1 MPNPYY
7 VTFEVPEELMK
18 ATLEVVRMARE
29 SGKIRKGVNEVI
41 KSIERGQAKFVVI
54 ATDVDPP
61 EIVGFLPTLCDERKI
76 PYIFVGSKK
85 ELGEAAGLSVAASSV
100 SVIDP
105 GAAKDFLDEIIK
117 KVQEIRGSKASQ
129 SSEASAPS

>member
-7 VTFEVPEELMK
+7 QTFTPPDELMT
-18 ATLEVVRMARE
+18 ASLEAVRLART

-61 EIVGFLPTLCDERKI
+61 EIVAFLPTLCEERKI
-76 PYIFVGSKK
+76 SYIFVNSKAQ
-85 ELGEAAGLSVAASSV
+85 LGEVAGLSVPASSV
-100 SVIDP
+100 AIIEP
-105 GAAKDFLDEIIK
+105 GEAKGYLEEIAK
-117 KVQEIRGSKASQ
+117 KLQEIRSKK
-129 SSEASAPS
+129 

>member
-1 MPNPYY
+1 MPDPKPYY
-7 VTFEVPEELMK
+7 VNFEVPEELMK
-18 ATLEVVRMARE
+18 ATLEVIRMARE

-61 EIVGFLPTLCDERKI
+61 EIVAFLPTLCDERKI
-76 PYIFVGSKK
+76 PYIFVSSKK
-85 ELGEAAGLSVAASSV
+85 DLGEAAGLQVSASSV

-105 GAAKDFLDEIIK
+105 GDAKDFLDEIVK
-117 KVQEIRGSKASQ
+117 KVAEIRGVKG
-129 SSEASAPS
+129 

>member
-7 VTFEVPEELMK
+7 VTFQPPEELTK
-18 ATLEVVRMARE
+18 ATLEAIRLART

-54 ATDVDPP
+54 STDVDPP
-61 EIVGFLPTLCDERKI
+61 EIVAFLPTLCDEKKI
-76 PYIFVGSKK
+76 PYMFVPSKAQ
-85 ELGEAAGLSVAASSV
+85 LGEAAGISVAASSV

-105 GAAKDFLDEIIK
+105 GEAKGYLDEIIK
-117 KVQEIRGSKASQ
+117 KIQEIRQQKK
-129 SSEASAPS
+129 